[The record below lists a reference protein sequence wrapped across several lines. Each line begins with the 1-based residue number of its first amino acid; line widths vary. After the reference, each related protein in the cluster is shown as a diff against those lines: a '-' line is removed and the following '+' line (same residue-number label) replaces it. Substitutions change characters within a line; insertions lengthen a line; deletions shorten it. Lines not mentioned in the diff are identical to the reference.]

1 MPWSL
6 KPFANLLPWT
16 KSWGGGASHADD
28 LYDAIM
34 AQARLPIYY
43 QRLGVPD
50 TLEGRFSV
58 LTLNLFAVLRRLKG
72 GGAEARATAQGLAD
86 RFVTDMDTVLRE
98 IGVGDLAVPKKV
110 RKLVAGGAN
119 LIEGYD
125 RAAAA
130 GGEELETA
138 IADSLPLD
146 EEEARAV
153 SAKLTPYVNALLEG
167 LKQQPINDICAGRI
181 RFPDIPVT

>member
-1 MPWSL
+1 
-6 KPFANLLPWT
+6 
-16 KSWGGGASHADD
+16 GASHADD

-72 GGAEARATAQGLAD
+72 GGTEARATAQGLAD

-146 EEEARAV
+146 EEEARVV
-153 SAKLTPYVNALLEG
+153 SAKLTPYVNALLED

-181 RFPDIPVT
+181 RFADIPVT